1 MATADE
7 NLFLW
12 INGIAGNFSPLDNV
26 VRWIASDYLVPVAMA
41 LTLVAL
47 WFTGQNER
55 ARMRHQIGLFVALAS
70 MGLSSLSVFII
81 NAVYF
86 RPRPF
91 DTPGLDVELL
101 FYRPTDSSFP
111 SNSAA
116 AAVAIATAVWA
127 VNRPVGVFLIA
138 AAALYGFGR
147 VYVGVHYPLDIAA
160 GAAIGVVVT
169 CLTLGLKN
177 LLQPLPTWVVKAARI
192 LCLA

>member
-7 NLFLW
+7 KLFLW

-26 VRWIASDYLVPVAMA
+26 VRWIASDYLVPVTMA

-47 WFTGQNER
+47 WFTGQDGR

-91 DTPGLDVELL
+91 DAPGLDVELL

-116 AAVAIATAVWA
+116 AAVAIAAAVWA

-147 VYVGVHYPLDIAA
+147 VYAGVHYPLDIAA

>member
-1 MATADE
+1 M
-7 NLFLW
+7 
-12 INGIAGNFSPLDNV
+12 
-26 VRWIASDYLVPVAMA
+26 RWIASDYLVPVTLA

-47 WFTGQNER
+47 WFIGRDGRT
-55 ARMRHQIGLFVALAS
+55 RMRHQIGMFVALAS
-70 MGLSSLSVFII
+70 MGLSSLSVFIVNI
-81 NAVYF
+81 FYS

-91 DTPGLDVELL
+91 DALGLDETLL

-111 SNSAA
+111 SHSAA
-116 AAVAIATAVWA
+116 AAVAVAAAVWT
-127 VNRPVGVFLIA
+127 VNRPVGASLIA
-138 AAALYGFGR
+138 LAALYGFAR

-160 GAAIGVVVT
+160 GAAIGIVVT

>member
-1 MATADE
+1 M
-7 NLFLW
+7 
-12 INGIAGNFSPLDNV
+12 
-26 VRWIASDYLVPVAMA
+26 RWLASDYLVPVTLA

-47 WFTGQNER
+47 WFTGQDGR
-55 ARMRHQIGLFVALAS
+55 TRMRHQIGLFVALAS
-70 MGLSSLSVFII
+70 MGLSSLSIFIVNI
-81 NAVYF
+81 FYF

-91 DTPGLDVELL
+91 DAPGLDVELL

-116 AAVAIATAVWA
+116 AAVAVAASVWA
-127 VNRPVGVFLIA
+127 VNRPVGAFLMVL
-138 AAALYGFGR
+138 AALYGFGR
-147 VYVGVHYPLDIAA
+147 VYAGVHYPLDIAV
-160 GAAIGVVVT
+160 GAAIGIVVT

>member
-1 MATADE
+1 M
-7 NLFLW
+7 
-12 INGIAGNFSPLDNV
+12 
-26 VRWIASDYLVPVAMA
+26 RWLASDYLVPVSLA

-47 WFTGQNER
+47 WFTGR
-55 ARMRHQIGLFVALAS
+55 DGRTRMRHQIGMFVALAS
-70 MGLSSLSVFII
+70 MGLSSLSVFIVNI
-81 NAVYF
+81 FYF

-91 DTPGLDVELL
+91 DALDVEPL

-116 AAVAIATAVWA
+116 AAVAVAAAVWT
-127 VNRPVGVFLIA
+127 VNRPVGAFLIA
-138 AAALYGFGR
+138 LAALYGFAR

-160 GAAIGVVVT
+160 GAAIGIVVT

>member
-7 NLFLW
+7 KLLLW
-12 INGIAGNFSPLDNV
+12 INGLAGNFSPLDNA
-26 VRWIASDYLVPVAMA
+26 VRLIASDYLVPVTLA

-47 WFTGQNER
+47 WFTGQDAR
-55 ARMRHQIGLFVALAS
+55 TRMRHQVGLFVALAS
-70 MGLSSLSVFII
+70 MGISSLSVFIV
-81 NAVYF
+81 NAFYF

-91 DTPGLDVELL
+91 DAPELDVTLL

-111 SNSAA
+111 ANSTA
-116 AAVAIATAVWA
+116 AAVAIAASVWT
-127 VNRPVGVFLIA
+127 VNRPVGASLIA
-138 AAALYGFGR
+138 LAVLYGFGR
-147 VYVGVHYPLDIAA
+147 VYAGIHYPLDIAA
-160 GAAIGVVVT
+160 GAAIGIVIT

>member
-7 NLFLW
+7 KLFLW

-47 WFTGQNER
+47 WFTGQDER

-70 MGLSSLSVFII
+70 MGLSSLSVFIVNI
-81 NAVYF
+81 FYF

-91 DTPGLDVELL
+91 DAPGLDVELL

-116 AAVAIATAVWA
+116 AAVAIAAAVWA
-127 VNRPVGVFLIA
+127 VNRPVGLFLLA

-147 VYVGVHYPLDIAA
+147 VYAGVHYPLDIAA
-160 GAAIGVVVT
+160 GAAIGVVIT

>member
-7 NLFLW
+7 KLFLW
-12 INGIAGNFSPLDNV
+12 INGLAGNITPLDNV
-26 VRWIASDYLVPVAMA
+26 FRWIASDYLVPVTMA

-47 WFTGQNER
+47 WFTGRDGR

-70 MGLSSLSVFII
+70 MGISSLSVFII
-81 NAVYF
+81 NAVYV

-91 DTPGLDVELL
+91 ADLDDVTLL
-101 FYRPTDSSFP
+101 FYRPTDPSFP
-111 SNSAA
+111 ANSTA
-116 AAVAIATAVWA
+116 AAVAIAAAVWT

-138 AAALYGFGR
+138 ASALYGFGR
-147 VYVGVHYPLDIAA
+147 VYAGIHYPLDIAA
-160 GAAIGVVVT
+160 GAAIGIVVT

>member
-1 MATADE
+1 
-7 NLFLW
+7 
-12 INGIAGNFSPLDNV
+12 
-26 VRWIASDYLVPVAMA
+26 MA

-47 WFTGQNER
+47 WFTGQDGR
-55 ARMRHQIGLFVALAS
+55 ARMRHQIGLFVALTS

-116 AAVAIATAVWA
+116 AAVAIAAAVWA
-127 VNRPVGVFLIA
+127 VNRPVGIFLIA

-160 GAAIGVVVT
+160 GRGDRRCRNLPYTGTEEPPPAVAHLAGEGRPHSVPGLMEHTNRTAAPET
-169 CLTLGLKN
+169 
-177 LLQPLPTWVVKAARI
+177 AAVDEEITVIRG
-192 LCLA
+192 AA